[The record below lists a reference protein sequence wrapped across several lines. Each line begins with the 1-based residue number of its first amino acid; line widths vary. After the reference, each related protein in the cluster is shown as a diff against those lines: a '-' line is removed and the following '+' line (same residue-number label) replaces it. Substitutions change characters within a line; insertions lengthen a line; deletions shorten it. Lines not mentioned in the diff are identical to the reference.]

1 MEFTDTHAHVFAE
14 EFDLDQD
21 ECFLR
26 NQKELVTKV
35 FVPNIDLGSIIP
47 LKAICTKFS
56 ENYFPMMGLH
66 PCSVKEDYEDVLVQ
80 IYDEL
85 ISAKYIGIGEIG
97 MDLYWDKTTYEVQK
111 RAFIEQANWA
121 IKFNLPVSIHS
132 RECTLELIQLIK
144 NEKLDQLRGVFH
156 CFSGNI
162 EKAQMLIDMGFY
174 LGIGGVVTFKNSG
187 LSQVLQ
193 SIGPEKLVLETDS
206 PYLAP
211 TPHRGK
217 RNETSYLP
225 LIAKSLAITFQ
236 KSIEEIAEIT
246 TNNSKQVFGI

>member
-14 EFDLDQD
+14 EFDLDQKA
-21 ECFLR
+21 CFQR
-26 NQKELVTKV
+26 NISENVTKV
-35 FVPNIDLGSIIP
+35 LVPNIDLGSILP
-47 LKAICTKFS
+47 LKKICSNYS

-66 PCSVKEDYEDVLVQ
+66 PCSVKEDYESVLIK
-80 IYDEL
+80 IYDEF
-85 ISAKYIGIGEIG
+85 ISTKYYGIGEIG
-97 MDLYWDKTTYEVQK
+97 MDLYWDKTTFEIQK

-132 RECTLELIQLIK
+132 RECTSELIQIIK
-144 NEKLDQLRGVFH
+144 DEKLNQLRGVFH

-162 EKAQMLIDMGFY
+162 EQAQTLMDMGFY

-187 LSQVLQ
+187 LAQVIQ
-193 SIGPEKLVLETDS
+193 SIGPQKLVLETDS

-217 RNETSYLP
+217 RNETSYIP
-225 LIAKSLAITFQ
+225 LIAQTVAQSLEISL
-236 KSIEEIAEIT
+236 KEIAEIT

>member
-14 EFDLDQD
+14 EFDLDQ
-21 ECFLR
+21 EACFQR
-26 NQKELVTKV
+26 NISENVTKV
-35 FVPNIDLGSIIP
+35 LVPNIDLGSILS
-47 LKAICTKFS
+47 LKKICSHYS

-66 PCSVKEDYEDVLVQ
+66 PCSVKEDYESVLVN
-80 IYDEL
+80 IYDEF
-85 ISAKYIGIGEIG
+85 ISTKYYGIGEIG
-97 MDLYWDKTTYEVQK
+97 MDLYWDKTTFDIQK

-132 RECTLELIQLIK
+132 RECTSELIQIIK
-144 NEKLDQLRGVFH
+144 DEKLNQLRGVFH

-162 EKAQMLIDMGFY
+162 EQAQTLMDMGFY

-187 LSQVLQ
+187 LAQVIQ
-193 SIGPEKLVLETDS
+193 SIGPQKLVLETDS

-217 RNETSYLP
+217 RNETSYIP
-225 LIAKSLAITFQ
+225 LIAQTVAQSLEISL
-236 KSIEEIAEIT
+236 KEIAEIT